1 VEVKG
6 GGSPALQALR
16 GSWAGAIRESSE
28 FRGEETVVIDPA
40 SIVPVCR
47 SLRDDE
53 ALQFAML
60 TDLCAIHYLDRDYTY
75 EVVYL
80 LHSFKLNRRLR
91 LKVRL
96 GQEAVV
102 ASVTPV
108 WPAAEWMER
117 EAYDL
122 VGVRFEGHPD
132 LRRILMPEDYDRH
145 PLRRDFHL
153 SG

>member
-1 VEVKG
+1 VEVTS
-6 GGSPALQALR
+6 GGSPALSGLR
-16 GSWAGAIRESSE
+16 ERWGLAIRETSE
-28 FRGEETVVIDPA
+28 FRGEETVVVDPG

-47 SLRDDE
+47 FLRDE
-53 ALQFAML
+53 ETLRFAML
-60 TDLCAIHYLDRDYTY
+60 SDLCAIHYLDRDYAY

-80 LHSFKLNRRLR
+80 LYSFKLNRRLR

-96 GQEAVV
+96 AEGGAV

-108 WPAAEWMER
+108 WPAADWLER
-117 EAYDL
+117 ESYDL

>member
-1 VEVKG
+1 MTG
-6 GGSPALQALR
+6 GGSAPLQALR
-16 GSWAGAIRESSE
+16 ERWKEAILGSAG
-28 FRGEETVVIDPA
+28 FRGEETAIVEGGA
-40 SIVPVCR
+40 IVPVCR
-47 SLRDDE
+47 FLRDD
-53 ALQFAML
+53 AGLRFAML
-60 TDLCAIHYLDRDYTY
+60 VDLCATHYLDRDYTY

-80 LHSFKLNRRLR
+80 LHSFTLNRRLR

-96 GQEAVV
+96 AEDEAV

-108 WPAAEWMER
+108 WPAAEWLER

>member
-1 VEVKG
+1 VEVTG
-6 GGSPALQALR
+6 GGSPALRALR
-16 GSWAGAIRESSE
+16 ERWAGAIRDTSE
-28 FRGEETVVIDPA
+28 FRGEETAIVDPG
-40 SIVPVCR
+40 SIIPICR
-47 SLRDDE
+47 FLRDDA

-60 TDLCAIHYLDRDYTY
+60 ADLCAIHYLDRDYTY

-80 LHSFKLNRRLR
+80 LYSFKLNRRLR

-96 GQEAVV
+96 AEDGAA
-102 ASVTPV
+102 ASVTQV
-108 WPAAEWMER
+108 WPAADWLER

-153 SG
+153 YG